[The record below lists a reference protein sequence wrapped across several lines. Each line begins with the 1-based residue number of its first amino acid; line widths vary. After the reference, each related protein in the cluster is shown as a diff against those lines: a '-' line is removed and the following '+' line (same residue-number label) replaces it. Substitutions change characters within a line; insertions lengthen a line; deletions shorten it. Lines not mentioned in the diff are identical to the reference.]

1 MGYFVIIVF
10 GTFLGSPP
18 EFLQVAFK
26 KNIDCQN
33 YLTSKVLEEY
43 KYMKI
48 VNDNSSTYLTDD
60 TNSKFI
66 ICEKLEYPVIKTG
79 IRANKH

>member
-10 GTFLGSPP
+10 STFLGSPP

-48 VNDNSSTYLTDD
+48 VNDNRNIFLTDD
-60 TNSKFI
+60 ANSKFI
-66 ICEKLEYPVIKTG
+66 ICEKLEYPVIKTK
-79 IRANKH
+79 ATDH

>member
-1 MGYFVIIVF
+1 MFS
-10 GTFLGSPP
+10 TFLGSPP

-26 KNIDCQN
+26 KSIDCQN

-48 VNDNSSTYLTDD
+48 VNDNRNIYLTDD
-60 TNSKFI
+60 ANSKFI
-66 ICEKLEYPVIKTG
+66 ICEKLEYPVIKTK
-79 IRANKH
+79 ATDH